1 MKPARLALTLV
12 ELIAVLF
19 ILAALTGI
27 VIPLCSD
34 QIAYSTQTATRS
46 TLVEVQ
52 QAMLRYWQDTKHIQ
66 LDGIATVATEEERFQ
81 IRWLFRNPVT
91 NDSTIHFDPN
101 TRIGWNGPYLQT
113 PTSTD
118 GGPSL
123 IDAWNNPLQVH
134 YVDPVS
140 SLKDVRIVSSGVN
153 GIVDIP
159 PTAATSDLTIASTG
173 DDLYVAI
180 MLRE

>member
-1 MKPARLALTLV
+1 MHTRLAVTLV

-27 VIPLCSD
+27 VIPLCSE
-34 QIAYSTQTATRS
+34 QIAYSTQTTTKS

-52 QAMLRYWQDTKHIQ
+52 QAMLRYWQDTKHVP
-66 LDGIATVATEEERFQ
+66 LDGIETVATEEERFHLS
-81 IRWLFRNPVT
+81 WLFRNPVT
-91 NDSTIHFDPN
+91 NDTTVTFDPN

-113 PTSTD
+113 PTFID
-118 GGPSL
+118 GAPSL
-123 IDAWNNPLQVH
+123 IDAWNNPLEVQ
-134 YVDPVS
+134 YVNPAD
-140 SLKDVRIVSSGVN
+140 SLKDVRIVSGGMNGV
-153 GIVDIP
+153 VDIP
-159 PTAATSDLTIASTG
+159 STAATSDLTIASIG